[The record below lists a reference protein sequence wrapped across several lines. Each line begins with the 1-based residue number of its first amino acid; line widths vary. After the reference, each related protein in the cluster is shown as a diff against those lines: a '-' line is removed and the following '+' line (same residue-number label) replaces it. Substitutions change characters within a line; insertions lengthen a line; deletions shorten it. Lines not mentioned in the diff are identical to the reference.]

1 MPKKP
6 VEKGDA
12 TTRFEDHFEA
22 LKTGVSRIKN
32 SMEEMTG
39 TQPSMRDKSNG
50 TSPTVGFKGTR
61 HLDEGSLDRGQQETR
76 FRHENRLKK
85 LKMPTFDGDNP
96 DGWIL
101 QAKRVLAFAMIT
113 TKKRRLK
120 RLSFHFLATPCFA
133 GAKKTSTRTFLA
145 NSTTKVGKLTSSEIQ
160 HIQQKG
166 LCFRYDDKWSLRH
179 CWKKRKLQVI
189 IVLEDV
195 EENGFDNET
204 KDDGV
209 DAIDLDTIE
218 VHKSIEVSYQFVTGL
233 SSNSTMKL
241 KGQLGTKKVL
251 ILINSKAT
259 HNFISKS
266 LVTKLHIPIVETKAN
281 EVTMGNG
288 DSMKCEGICKNLNI
302 HFQRVDIWDDFL
314 PLPLGS
320 ADIILGLQWLTTLG
334 MTKTNLTEQ
343 TMEFQL
349 GEQSVTIRGNSSL
362 NRSLASLKTMA
373 KTLQAEKQVIVHK
386 TMSFFSP

>member
-1 MPKKP
+1 MVCCHLYELNSEFRDQGMWMRLWISFKTSKKGKEP
-6 VEKGDA
+6 MYRYYSSNCVA
-12 TTRFEDHFEA
+12 
-22 LKTGVSRIKN
+22 
-32 SMEEMTG
+32 
-39 TQPSMRDKSNG
+39 QPD
-50 TSPTVGFKGTR
+50 
-61 HLDEGSLDRGQQETR
+61 
-76 FRHENRLKK
+76 
-85 LKMPTFDGDNP
+85 
-96 DGWIL
+96 
-101 QAKRVLAFAMIT
+101 
-113 TKKRRLK
+113 
-120 RLSFHFLATPCFA
+120 LSA
-133 GAKKTSTRTFLA
+133 GAKKTSTRTSLA

-166 LCFRYDDKWSLRH
+166 LCFRYDDKWSLGH

-209 DAIDLDTIE
+209 DAIELDTIE

-241 KGQLGTKKVL
+241 KGQLGTKKVV

-288 DSMKCEGICKNLNI
+288 DSMKCEGICENLNI

-362 NRSLASLKTMA
+362 DRSLAIFTTIGEQCSNAQGQNSDLSLKNLHRCLVKIFKRLVLSQRLFSFEP
-373 KTLQAEKQVIVHK
+373 KTIENEKL
-386 TMSFFSP
+386 